1 MCADRLSE
9 HGFRR
14 QWGAVYKG
22 SSCSCADGLVV
33 PQIDQEA
40 YTQAMDYRLSEWRY
54 AGPRGWQ
61 CVQDPG
67 IFAQWIEQRL
77 S

>member
-1 MCADRLSE
+1 
-9 HGFRR
+9 
-14 QWGAVYKG
+14 
-22 SSCSCADGLVV
+22 
-33 PQIDQEA
+33 
-40 YTQAMDYRLSEWRY
+40 MDYRLSEWRY